1 MKIFL
6 YLQIMVVL
14 NNETVNLIKQ
24 DIDLGNIVFAGST
37 IAQYI
42 ESKNP
47 HENIT
52 LALKS
57 IKEDLKEIL
66 SQYPESFYFGQI
78 HFSILYEVFNELGWQ
93 VDFDAIKTSNLDY
106 EVTVDIPNRKFYYEL
121 NCSWFR
127 PGSYLEKN
135 IR

>member
-1 MKIFL
+1 MI
-6 YLQIMVVL
+6 VL
-14 NNETVNLIKQ
+14 NDETEKLIKQ
-24 DIDLGNIVFAGST
+24 DMDRGNIVFAGST

-47 HENIT
+47 YENLT

-78 HFSILYEVFNELGWQ
+78 HFSILYEVFNELGWRPN
-93 VDFDAIKTSNLDY
+93 FSNTKENGWAYD
-106 EVTVDIPNRKFYYEL
+106 VFIPIDIPNKEFYYEL
-121 NCSWFR
+121 NCSWFH
-127 PGSYLEKN
+127 PGSYLEK
-135 IR
+135 IYDKK